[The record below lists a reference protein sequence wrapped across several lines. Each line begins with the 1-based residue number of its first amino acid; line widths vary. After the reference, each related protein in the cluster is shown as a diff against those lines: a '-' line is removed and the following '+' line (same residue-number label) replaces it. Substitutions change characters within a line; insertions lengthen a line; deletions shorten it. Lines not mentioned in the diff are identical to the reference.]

1 MPFGGPSPRPQLRR
15 PFEVENPPKRPP
27 LGPFLSPL
35 LGVSGSPPFT
45 LTQPP
50 SASFQTLRFTG
61 RPGRCP
67 SAPSPSDTE
76 ANGHQCPCA
85 DKAPPTGWLSED
97 IKVLCLLMFGARICS
112 PPSGCA
118 HTDVRGGHLAKAQEA
133 CPLPNPGVVWGTRP
147 KYLPPG
153 PQQGRAR
160 SRRDR
165 GSWCPACLLSTE
177 PRLGHQF
184 RMLVLPAGRP
194 VDVGREALGTAR
206 PDRRGPW
213 RGPLM
218 PVPALQ
224 LPDGLAETVRAT
236 QQAEGTACP
245 IPPRQPV
252 APPTPSRDQ
261 LPERP
266 SLSRRALPWS
276 RQQPLR
282 WALGL
287 GPASPALLST
297 KTLPRGQATCRQ
309 PRVQGQSPAAG
320 TFTLEPS
327 LGRQV
332 ERNFLLGE
340 KIQACGAWG

>member
-1 MPFGGPSPRPQLRR
+1 
-15 PFEVENPPKRPP
+15 
-27 LGPFLSPL
+27 
-35 LGVSGSPPFT
+35 
-45 LTQPP
+45 
-50 SASFQTLRFTG
+50 
-61 RPGRCP
+61 
-67 SAPSPSDTE
+67 
-76 ANGHQCPCA
+76 
-85 DKAPPTGWLSED
+85 
-97 IKVLCLLMFGARICS
+97 
-112 PPSGCA
+112 
-118 HTDVRGGHLAKAQEA
+118 
-133 CPLPNPGVVWGTRP
+133 
-147 KYLPPG
+147 
-153 PQQGRAR
+153 
-160 SRRDR
+160 
-165 GSWCPACLLSTE
+165 
-177 PRLGHQF
+177 
-184 RMLVLPAGRP
+184 
-194 VDVGREALGTAR
+194 
-206 PDRRGPW
+206 
-213 RGPLM
+213 M

-297 KTLPRGQATCRQ
+297 KTQ

-320 TFTLEPS
+320 TFTLEPL

>member
-1 MPFGGPSPRPQLRR
+1 MPFDVWCSDLLSSIRLRSHRCQRWPLSQSP
-15 PFEVENPPKRPP
+15 
-27 LGPFLSPL
+27 GSM
-35 LGVSGSPPFT
+35 SPP
-45 LTQPP
+45 QP
-50 SASFQTLRFTG
+50 
-61 RPGRCP
+61 
-67 SAPSPSDTE
+67 
-76 ANGHQCPCA
+76 
-85 DKAPPTGWLSED
+85 
-97 IKVLCLLMFGARICS
+97 
-112 PPSGCA
+112 
-118 HTDVRGGHLAKAQEA
+118 RGGLGHEAKVPA
-133 CPLPNPGVVWGTRP
+133 TRP
-147 KYLPPG
+147 TAGQSAEPPG
-153 PQQGRAR
+153 PRQLVPRVPTQHRA
-160 SRRDR
+160 
-165 GSWCPACLLSTE
+165 T
-177 PRLGHQF
+177 PRAFRAF

-287 GPASPALLST
+287 GLASPALLST
-297 KTLPRGQATCRQ
+297 KTQ

-320 TFTLEPS
+320 TFTLEPL